1 MSAEMASVVGFTSD
15 DVDERPRP
23 TQHVNASHLAALR
36 IQLLEARSGSFPECL
51 ESLIWAYL
59 LPLTINGPDKCVR
72 VNIYDL
78 PVEFEPLASPCIF
91 DPSVPLLGA
100 WETGFVVA
108 HGGRPRRIARLSPG
122 TGTPDFPFGRSRD
135 GVAESHAGMED
146 EVSDAAVIGNNLY
159 YVTTDSQDVLNWW
172 QLAADGG
179 DYQLRPSLRV
189 PGRINELKLT
199 GGHLFLLIGFEL
211 YLLVLDPGMGVELVC
226 ELPPHDDSPTGEE
239 GNVTERMMKSFDDLF
254 NHGAIDV
261 VQDVLVRDGRVTH
274 VLFTRG
280 HHNLCI
286 LRPDGFIFEASV
298 PGYSCCRFVPHTN
311 GTVVAGVFGDCMSHG
326 FNVYNIYEDK
336 VPAISLDMGNGPV
349 LSIVISS
356 DWRVS
361 VVAYNRDML
370 SSVSVT
376 NIRLSR
382 VGIETD
388 DYGFNSDTDGYTYC
402 TRGICR
408 EPPF

>member
-1 MSAEMASVVGFTSD
+1 MG
-15 DVDERPRP
+15 DV
-23 TQHVNASHLAALR
+23 QG
-36 IQLLEARSGSFPECL
+36 GS
-51 ESLIWAYL
+51 
-59 LPLTINGPDKCVR
+59 
-72 VNIYDL
+72 
-78 PVEFEPLASPCIF
+78 
-91 DPSVPLLGA
+91 
-100 WETGFVVA
+100 
-108 HGGRPRRIARLSPG
+108 IARLSPG

-135 GVAESHAGMED
+135 GVAESGVSVED
-146 EVSDAAVIGNNLY
+146 EVSDATVMGNNLY
-159 YVTTDSQDVLNWW
+159 YVTTDSQNVLHWW
-172 QLAADGG
+172 QLADGG
-179 DYQLRPSLRV
+179 DYELRPSLQV
-189 PGRINELKLT
+189 PERINELKLA
-199 GGHLFLLIGFEL
+199 GGHLFLLIGSEL
-211 YLLVLDPGMGVELVC
+211 YLLVHNPGMGVELVC
-226 ELPPHDDSPTGEE
+226 ELPPHGDSPTDEK

-254 NHGAIDV
+254 NYGAIDV

-286 LRPDGFIFEASV
+286 LRRDGFFFEASV

-311 GTVVAGVFGDCMSHG
+311 GTVVAGVFGDFVSRG
-326 FNVYNIYEDK
+326 FNVYNIYDDK
-336 VPAISLDMGNGPV
+336 VPTISLDMGNGPV

-382 VGIETD
+382 VGTDSD